1 LWYIILMGVQ
11 MNQRIKKSSLY
22 GLDVSV
28 FTYEDLVDIFNQS
41 VKKENQITCYGHSL
55 TAIPRFRIY
64 PQIFKI
70 SQKFD
75 IMVPDGKG
83 FYILCRLFGIPLK
96 SDMALYEISDM
107 LLKLANE
114 EGYSVLLLGSD
125 AESNKTATA
134 NIKEK
139 YSKAKILEG
148 HHGYFSELEE
158 SSVVDYL
165 NLMNPEILLIG
176 MSSPKKEEFFARNIG
191 NINAKVVVLIGGVI
205 DIYAGKTKPIPRYIK
220 VLCLTWIYRFLQEPK
235 RLISLFTGGIN
246 ILFKMVP
253 QMIWSRYF
261 KKNDDFTIAKYVGLN
276 DNVNND

>member
-1 LWYIILMGVQ
+1 

-22 GLDVSV
+22 GLNVSV

-41 VKKENQITCYGHSL
+41 IKKEKQITCYGHSL
-55 TAIPRFRIY
+55 TAIPRFRVY
-64 PQIFKI
+64 PQIFRI

-107 LLKLANE
+107 LLKLANV

-125 AESNKTATA
+125 VESNKTATA

-148 HHGYFSELEE
+148 HHGYFSEQEE
-158 SSVVDYL
+158 TSIVNYINS
-165 NLMNPEILLIG
+165 MNPNILLIG
-176 MSSPKKEEFFARNIG
+176 MSSPKKEEFFSRNICK
-191 NINAKVVVLIGGVI
+191 INAKVVVLIGGVI
-205 DIYAGKTKPIPRYIK
+205 DIYAGKTKSIPKFVK
-220 VLCLTWIYRFLQEPK
+220 VLSLTWIYRFLQEPK
-235 RLISLFTGGIN
+235 RLMPLFTGGIS

-261 KKNDDFTIAKYVGLN
+261 KKNDNFSISRYSGMDDCQK
-276 DNVNND
+276 